1 MISDGRGLSKE
12 GVCVVGGLVF
22 SRMRSRLFDEALR
35 GKVIRRGRICSVV
48 SVLVVTVKH
57 R

>member
-1 MISDGRGLSKE
+1 MISDGRGLRKE

-22 SRMRSRLFDEALR
+22 SRMRSRLFDEALH
-35 GKVIRRGRICSVV
+35 GKVIRRGRIRSVV